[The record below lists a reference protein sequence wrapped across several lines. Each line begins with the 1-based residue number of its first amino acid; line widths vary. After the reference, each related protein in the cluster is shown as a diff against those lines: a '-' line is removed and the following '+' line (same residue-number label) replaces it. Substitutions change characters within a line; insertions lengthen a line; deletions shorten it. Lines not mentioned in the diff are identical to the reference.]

1 MQNSQNHFFQGLGRG
16 SGIAFTETRLE
27 THLVSFFAF
36 GDRLPTPGEGVAE
49 KTAAKRGLWSEGK
62 AFPPFDYVLES
73 IS

>member
-1 MQNSQNHFFQGLGRG
+1 MQNSQNHFFRGLGRG
-16 SGIAFTETRLE
+16 SGIAFTDTRLE
-27 THLVSFFAF
+27 
-36 GDRLPTPGEGVAE
+36 EGVAE